1 MLSWY
6 SLAIFIQNGF
16 RFLNV
21 LNELAGHPHNKT
33 QATFCS
39 GEWGVRSSF
48 PSLTRVTSTRSLY
61 VFSKAN
67 CYQLFLQCIFFP
79 RNLLR
84 FSAERE
90 NMTAATVKTVIVCI
104 CWAKLRHFQT
114 CLQCVKERL
123 TAQEKKK
130 KNSLFPITSEEH
142 TTHSKWYIFLNKKL
156 YSAQMWITTIEMRSF
171 IYWMC

>member
-1 MLSWY
+1 MVSAFWMY
-6 SLAIFIQNGF
+6 WMNWPGIHTTRHRPPSVQG
-16 RFLNV
+16 
-21 LNELAGHPHNKT
+21 NEEFGPVFPVWRESHPPDHF
-33 QATFCS
+33 TFFQKLT
-39 GEWGVRSSF
+39 VINFSSNAF
-48 PSLTRVTSTRSLY
+48 
-61 VFSKAN
+61 
-67 CYQLFLQCIFFP
+67 FFP

-130 KNSLFPITSEEH
+130 NSLFPIREEEH